1 MVTEITVF
9 ECDSCG
15 AQHENRSKITEC
27 CNCNC
32 EICRACEEEEDL
44 CEACAVQRDLD
55 READRDDEIGNEE
68 STQ

>member
-44 CEACAVQRDLD
+44 CTTCSLNGELD
-55 READRDDEIGNEE
+55 NEADAEDSEE